1 MNHSFS
7 QWREYR
13 PFLQR
18 CIPAHIYDWL
28 LDKSSLTA
36 RLQLRCDQF
45 AVNVLSEHYR
55 YASLYEADSLGIQSG
70 IRLRVREVNLYCN
83 NVAVVYARSLIPV
96 TSLYGRL
103 ERLRFQGNKSLG
115 AALFAD
121 SETIRGPIEL
131 IVTPAKAIPG
141 ATSGIIWGRRSLFH
155 LSGYPLL
162 VAEYYLPALFEE
174 YNNEIAL

>member
-1 MNHSFS
+1 MKHSFS

-18 CIPAHIYDWL
+18 RIPRHIYDWL

-36 RLQLRCDQF
+36 RLQDHCDRFEVKLLR
-45 AVNVLSEHYR
+45 EHYR
-55 YASLYEADSLGIQSG
+55 YATLLEAKALDIQGG
-70 IRLRVREVNLYCN
+70 IRLRVREVNLYCD

-96 TSLYGRL
+96 TSLRGRL

-121 SETIRGPIEL
+121 PETIRGPIQL
-131 IVTPAKAIPG
+131 IATTTIPG
-141 ATSGIIWGRRSLFH
+141 ATGGIIWGRRSLFH
-155 LSGYPLL
+155 LSGHPLL
-162 VAEYYLPALFEE
+162 VAEYYLPALFG
-174 YNNEIAL
+174 